1 MQKAIPLLP
10 ANKNRDL
17 RSLIAI
23 SFTFLIVLSSS
34 SKVWTY
40 LAFKINQDY
49 IAAELCENRFEPL
62 TLCSGKCYL
71 GDQLQQLDERQQD
84 PIQGQPIKVYDLINP
99 PVTVS
104 LISRPTTPEKVRF
117 ANIPRAKGN
126 TYLHAIFKPPQ
137 RAQLS

>member
-1 MQKAIPLLP
+1 
-10 ANKNRDL
+10 L

-40 LAFKINQDY
+40 LAFKVNQDY

-71 GDQLQQLDERQQD
+71 GDQLQQLDEREQD
-84 PIQGQPIKVYDLINP
+84 PVQGQTIKIYDLISP
-99 PVTVS
+99 PTSVLLANV
-104 LISRPTTPEKVRF
+104 PTALEKVKF

-126 TYLHAIFKPPQ
+126 TFLQAIFKPPQ
-137 RAQLS
+137 RSRLS